1 MNHTFCKILGV
12 SWPSSR
18 MIPQKYY
25 IEKSKELYSLLKINK
40 NYKNDT
46 SKQSSYTFHNSRFN

>member
-12 SWPSSR
+12 SWPASR

-25 IEKSKELYSLLKINK
+25 IKKSKELYSLLKINK
-40 NYKNDT
+40 NYKNDI
-46 SKQSSYTFHNSRFN
+46 SKQKSYTFHNSRFH